1 MNRGINMELE
11 SKMKTYEIIDKLQNQ
26 IDIGIDMIGSLPD
39 REERESIA
47 IIISK
52 YAETILS
59 LQKAIDNK
67 D

>member
-1 MNRGINMELE
+1 MELE

-26 IDIGIDMIGSLPD
+26 IDIGIDMIGSLPN

-59 LQKAIDNK
+59 LQKAVDNK